1 MKIGV
6 IGVGAMGREVVH
18 QLLAAKHAVTIWNR
32 SLDGV
37 KELVAEGARTAN
49 DVSDALQGEV
59 ALSLLFDEAAVQSV
73 LMSAEGL
80 AKSRR
85 GCVHVCMST
94 LSLAFAKKL
103 KARHAELGLRYVGA
117 PMLGRPEAI
126 AAGRLIIMAGGDK
139 DLLDLVEPC
148 LAATGTV
155 WRLGDD
161 PVHAQAAKLA
171 ANFMISGAI
180 EAMAEATAVLEGFGA
195 DGSRFMDVMENT
207 LFSAFVYKL
216 YGPLVLGAAPE
227 KPSGLAMPQKD
238 NASFREAA
246 QAIRVGTPLAD
257 AVGANLAKAIQMG
270 RSHEDWS
277 TAIAAAVRS

>member
-6 IGVGAMGREVVH
+6 IGAGKMGREVVR

-32 SLDGV
+32 SRDEV
-37 KELVAEGARTAN
+37 KTLAAEGARGAD

-59 ALSLLFDEAAVQSV
+59 ALSLLFDEAAVESV
-73 LMSAEGL
+73 LMSAQGL
-80 AKSRR
+80 ARSRR

-103 KARHAELGLRYVGA
+103 KARHAELGLGYVGA
-117 PMLGRPEAI
+117 PMLGRPEAV

-139 DLLDLVEPC
+139 DLLDLVAPC
-148 LAATGTV
+148 LAVTGTV

-161 PVHAQAAKLA
+161 PLHAQAAKLA

-180 EAMAEATAVLEGFGA
+180 EAMAEATAVLQGFGA
-195 DGSRFMDVMENT
+195 DGARFMDVMENT

-216 YGPLVLGAAPE
+216 YGPLVLGAVPE
-227 KPSGLAMPQKD
+227 KPSGLTLVQKD

-246 QAIRVGTPLAD
+246 QAIGVRTPLAD
-257 AVGANLAKAIQMG
+257 VVGTNLAKAVKMG